1 MIKVQDV
8 AYVRFGAPDL
18 DAMERFLTDFGMRTA
33 SRTPER
39 LYMRGFGSQPF
50 VHVTERT
57 AEPKE
62 LGFGLLAQSRADLER
77 LAAAHGTTVTDN
89 PEPGGGSR
97 VQLLDPQGL
106 RIDVVHGLAP
116 AAPLPL
122 RDALKLN
129 NFSERRRLGGTQR
142 PEAGPSHV
150 MRLGHV
156 VVKVPDFD
164 LSVKFYSE
172 NFGLKISDGFFDRTP
187 ENRIVA
193 FFRCDLGTAYTDH
206 HSVALG
212 ANGKGFEHCA
222 FEVLDWD
229 DLIIGNQFLNS
240 RSYKHSWGIGR
251 HIEGSQVFDY
261 WRDPFGNKI
270 EHWTDGDLV
279 NETYS
284 GGFSQITPE
293 SLAQWGPDVTKTD
306 FLSDL

>member
-39 LYMRGFGSQPF
+39 LYMRGFGPQPF
-50 VHVTERT
+50 VHVTELT
-57 AEPKE
+57 AEPKA
-62 LGFGLLAQSRADLER
+62 LGFGLLARNRADLER
-77 LAAAHGTTVTDN
+77 LAAARGTAVTDN

-106 RIDVVHGLAP
+106 RIDVVHGFAP
-116 AAPLPL
+116 AAPLPV
-122 RDALKLN
+122 RDALTLN
-129 NFSERRRLGGTQR
+129 TFPERRRLGRTQR

-164 LSVKFYSE
+164 LSMKFYAE
-172 NFGLKISDGFFDRTP
+172 NFGFKVTDGFFDGTP

-193 FFRCDLGTAYTDH
+193 FLRCDLGAAYTDH

-212 ANGKGFEHCA
+212 ANGTGFEHCA

-229 DLIIGNQFLNS
+229 DVMVGHQFLKS
-240 RSYKHSWGIGR
+240 RGYKHSWGIGR

-261 WRDPFGNKI
+261 WRDPFGHKI
-270 EHWTDGDLV
+270 EHWTDGDRV
-279 NETYS
+279 NDTYS
-284 GGFSQITPE
+284 GRSAQISPE
-293 SLAQWGPDVTKTD
+293 AMAQWGPDVTKTD
-306 FLSDL
+306 FRSDM